1 VRGILSRMKQVVGWL
16 WMGGAIAALIA
27 IQAFRQSGPLAWV
40 DNVLNG
46 ARALV
51 PAGIAITIVGAG
63 LLLGAAIHG
72 IALDATWV
80 QPGKISGRSAGPNPR
95 GGWGIGFFR
104 GILLWQGEFY
114 EESGIPELKH
124 SWRTGEWLQV
134 HRYFRETLVLVGLP
148 LLLLGVFGTVA
159 LVIDVTA
166 VRLLLVLALAYALA
180 RLGFAL
186 IRA

>member
-1 VRGILSRMKQVVGWL
+1 VDGRRDCRFDRHPGLSAIRTAGVG
-16 WMGGAIAALIA
+16 
-27 IQAFRQSGPLAWV
+27 RQ
-40 DNVLNG
+40 
-46 ARALV
+46 
-51 PAGIAITIVGAG
+51 
-63 LLLGAAIHG
+63 
-72 IALDATWV
+72 
-80 QPGKISGRSAGPNPR
+80 RSQWGPNPR